1 MKRQTLRH
9 LRLHTLRPSAPRGF
23 LSAGHLR
30 LACSIGRTGIKA
42 RKREGDG
49 ATPRGAWRLVRLLR
63 RPDHLRFLPSALSS
77 AFIRPNDGW
86 CEVPADRNY
95 NRPVRL
101 PYPASH
107 ESLWRQDH
115 LYDAVVVLDHNQVPR
130 RRHGGSA
137 IFLHL
142 MRPDGGP
149 TQGCVAVSRQSMR
162 KLLALCGPRTRLV
175 VP

>member
-1 MKRQTLRH
+1 MR
-9 LRLHTLRPSAPRGF
+9 F
-23 LSAGHLR
+23 LSTA
-30 LACSIGRTGIKA
+30 
-42 RKREGDG
+42 
-49 ATPRGAWRLVRLLR
+49 
-63 RPDHLRFLPSALSS
+63 LPS
-77 AFIRPNDGW
+77 AFIRRDDGW

-107 ESLWRQDH
+107 ESMWRQDH
-115 LYDAVVVLDHNQVPR
+115 LYDAVVVLDHNWVPR

-142 MRPDGGP
+142 MRQDGGP

-162 KLLALCGPRTRLV
+162 KLLAISGPRTRLV